1 MTVHN
6 QRPRKVLLAEF
17 NEITWRLVEPLRA
30 RGRLLTIDEF
40 IEQGTRGSPLAT
52 EVPPNLD
59 PWISW
64 TSLYT
69 GRPQEEHGVQF
80 LEQPPE
86 TVTGPRFWDLAADA
100 GKTLGIFGS
109 IMSWPPRPGVRGFWV
124 PGTFSPG
131 PETSPPE
138 LRPIQELNLSQ
149 TRAHTP
155 VGAKKDKKNILTR
168 AWQLRQ
174 LGLKVSSIAAAAS
187 VLVRSRFRP
196 HRRWEKVSLQPV
208 INCDFFEKLY
218 RQHRPDLAT
227 FHTNHVAH
235 YQHRYWR
242 SMDSAP
248 FRVPASADE
257 IRKFGPAI
265 EFGYQVA
272 DRVLRRLWKLADDN
286 TVVILASGLGQQPYV
301 VDEFKEG
308 RPIVRVRDI
317 NQLVEWCGLT
327 GGCTPISVMAPQW
340 NLKVPDAAKRA
351 HAEKVLTTA
360 WVGNPETRLF
370 AFTVQGDTICVNI
383 SQKNLKSYDP
393 QLICVL
399 PDAGGKQF
407 RLGEFSAVED
417 VTPKEG
423 CHDRVGLAILRGA
436 GVRKGAQLRE
446 CTNLDF
452 APTILHLLGL
462 PIPAHM
468 KGRVLEEAFE
478 GTPSVSVP
486 NGVPGPGRGWRD
498 GGQGCGETAAH
509 DRSGEGTSA
518 AAGVS

>member
-1 MTVHN
+1 MTAQN

-30 RGRLLTIDEF
+30 RGRLPTMSEF
-40 IEQGTRGSPLAT
+40 MEQGTWGSPLAT

-69 GRPQEEHGVQF
+69 GRPQEEHGVRF

-86 TVTGPRFWDLAADA
+86 TVTGPRFWDLAAEA
-100 GKTLGIFGS
+100 GKSLGIFGS

-131 PETSPPE
+131 PETAPPE

-155 VGAKKDKKNILTR
+155 VGAKKDTKNLLSR
-168 AWQLRQ
+168 AWELRK
-174 LGLKVSSIAAAAS
+174 LGLKASSVATAVSF
-187 VLVRSRFRP
+187 LVRSRVRP

-218 RQHRPDLAT
+218 RQHRPDVAT

-242 SMDSAP
+242 SMDPAP
-248 FRVPASADE
+248 FPVPPSQDE
-257 IRKFGPAI
+257 VRKFGPAI
-265 EFGYQVA
+265 EFGYRVA

-286 TVVILASGLGQQPYV
+286 TVLILASGLGQQPYV
-301 VDEFKEG
+301 ASEFKEG
-308 RPIVRVRDI
+308 RSIIRVRDI
-317 NQLVEWCGLT
+317 NQLVDLCGLT
-327 GGCTPISVMAPQW
+327 GSCVPTAVMAPQW
-340 NLKVPDAAKRA
+340 NLKIPDAAKRA

-360 WVGNPETRLF
+360 WVGNPQTRLF
-370 AFTVQGDTICVNI
+370 TFTTMGDTVCVNI
-383 SQKNLKSYDP
+383 SQKTLNPYDP
-393 QLICVL
+393 QLTCVL
-399 PDAGGKQF
+399 PDAGGRQF
-407 RLGEFSAVED
+407 KLGEFSAVED
-417 VTPKEG
+417 ATPKEG
-423 CHDRVGLAILRGA
+423 YHDRVGVAILRGA
-436 GVRKGAQLRE
+436 GVRKGARLRE
-446 CTNLDF
+446 CSNLDF

-478 GTPSVSVP
+478 PTPGASVP
-486 NGVPGPGRGWRD
+486 AGAPAPDQGERGGDQGR
-498 GGQGCGETAAH
+498 GETAAPV
-509 DRSGEGTSA
+509 RPGEGTSA
-518 AAGVS
+518 AVGVA